1 MTKILTII
9 VSYHFEPWIHRCIPS
24 LLASSHQTDILVID
38 NNSGDNTTDII
49 KEAYPTVRLIESTE
63 NLGFGKANNLGL
75 AIALEEG
82 YDYAF
87 LVNQDA
93 WIDQNCIAR
102 LIEVKTANIGI
113 ISPIHYD
120 GTGEKLDHGFSVYT
134 QNVRLENSYRT
145 CSFVNAAFWLI
156 PKAVIKKV
164 GGFSPIFFHYGED
177 KDYANR
183 IQYYGLHI
191 VLAEGA
197 KAYHDRQQ
205 RQVDRR
211 AFLKS
216 EFVYHLTEY
225 CNINYTFKKAFYMA
239 ILASVKKMLTSL
251 SKGRIFETRKYFAI
265 AFRLLGK
272 TGEVRHTRQANKKA
286 FNKIFS

>member
-1 MTKILTII
+1 MVKILSII
-9 VSYHFEPWIHRCIPS
+9 VSYNFEPWIHKCLTS
-24 LLASSHQTDILVID
+24 LLDSSYPTDILIVD
-38 NNSGDNTTDII
+38 NHSNDQTTRIV
-49 KEAYPTVRLIESTE
+49 KENYPTVRLIECNE

-75 AIALEEG
+75 NIALTEE

-87 LVNQDA
+87 LINQDA
-93 WIDQNCIAR
+93 WLDRDCIANM
-102 LIEVKTANIGI
+102 IKINSKQVGI

-120 GTGEKLDHGFSVYT
+120 GTEKKLDHGFSVYT
-134 QNVRLENSYRT
+134 KHTKTENSYRT
-145 CSFVNAAFWLI
+145 AAFVNAAFWLI
-156 PKAVIKKV
+156 PRDVIKKV

-183 IQYYGLHI
+183 IGFYELKI
-191 VLAEGA
+191 VLAEDA

-205 RQVDRR
+205 RQTDLK

-225 CNINYTFKKAFYMA
+225 CNINYSFTKAFSMA
-239 ILASVKKMLTSL
+239 ILASLKKMISSL
-251 SKGRIFETRKYFAI
+251 SKGRFFEAKSYMNI

-272 TGEVRHTRQANKKA
+272 TSEARKTRQTNAKA
-286 FNKIFS
+286 FTKIF

>member
-1 MTKILTII
+1 MARILTII
-9 VSYHFEPWIHRCIPS
+9 VSYNFEPWIHKCLPS

-38 NNSGDNTTDII
+38 NNSKDQTTRII
-49 KEAYPTVRLIESTE
+49 KETYSAIRLIESPE
-63 NLGFGKANNLGL
+63 NLGFGKANNIGLG
-75 AIALEEG
+75 IALEEN

-93 WIDQNCIAR
+93 WIDQNCIAN
-102 LIEVKTANIGI
+102 LVKVNTTNIGI

-120 GTGEKLDHGFSVYT
+120 GTEAKLDPGFSVYT
-134 QNVRLENSYRT
+134 QHARLENSYRI

-183 IQYYGLHI
+183 IHYYGLNF
-191 VLAEGA
+191 VLAEEA

-205 RQVDRR
+205 RQVTRK

-225 CNINYTFKKAFYMA
+225 CNINYTFIKAFSMA
-239 ILASVKKMLTSL
+239 VLASIKKMFASL
-251 SKGRIFETRKYFAI
+251 CKGRIFEASKYFNI
-265 AFRLLGK
+265 TLRLLGK
-272 TGEVRHTRQANKKA
+272 TGRVRNTRKHNKKA
-286 FNKIFS
+286 FNKIFR

>member
-1 MTKILTII
+1 MARILTII
-9 VSYHFEPWIHRCIPS
+9 VSYNFEPWIHKCLPS
-24 LLASSHQTDILVID
+24 LMDSSYPTDILVVD
-38 NNSGDNTTDII
+38 NNSGDNTTQII
-49 KEAYPTVRLIESTE
+49 KESYPTVRLIESPE
-63 NLGFGKANNLGL
+63 NLGFGKANNIGL
-75 AIALEEG
+75 EIVLKEE

-93 WIDQNCIAR
+93 WLDRNCITN
-102 LIEVKTANIGI
+102 LIKVNTDNIGI

-120 GTGEKLDHGFSVYT
+120 GSETVLDYGFAVYT
-134 QNVRLENSYRT
+134 ERARTEDSYRI
-145 CSFVNAAFWLI
+145 CSFVNAAFWFI
-156 PKAVIKKV
+156 PNPVIRKV
-164 GGFSPIFFHYGED
+164 GGFAPIFFHYGED

-183 IQYYGLHI
+183 ISYYGLNI

-205 RQVDRR
+205 RKTDRK

-225 CNINYTFKKAFYMA
+225 CNINYTFVRAFSMA
-239 ILASVKKMLTSL
+239 ILASLKKMGSSFL
-251 SKGRIFETRKYFAI
+251 KGHTFEAKSYFSI

-272 TGEVRHTRQANKKA
+272 TRAVYRTRQANKKA
-286 FNKIFS
+286 FNKIF

>member
-1 MTKILTII
+1 MAKILTII
-9 VSYHFEPWIHRCIPS
+9 VSYNFEPWIHKCIPS

-38 NNSGDNTTDII
+38 NNSRDHTTRII
-49 KEAYPTVRLIESTE
+49 KETYPTVRLIESPE
-63 NLGFGKANNLGL
+63 NLGFGKANNIGL
-75 AIALEEG
+75 TIALEED

-93 WIDQNCIAR
+93 WIDQNCIAN
-102 LIEVKTANIGI
+102 LIKVNTANIGI

-120 GTGEKLDHGFSVYT
+120 GTEEKLDHGFSVYT
-134 QNVRLENSYRT
+134 KHTQFENSYRT

-183 IQYYGLHI
+183 IHYYGLNF
-191 VLAEGA
+191 VLAEDA

-205 RQVDRR
+205 RQVDRK

-225 CNINYTFKKAFYMA
+225 CNINYTFTKAFSMA
-239 ILASVKKMLTSL
+239 ILASVKKMLSSL
-251 SKGRIFETRKYFAI
+251 GKGRIFETRSYFNI

-272 TGEVRHTRQANKKA
+272 TMEVRDTRQANKKA
-286 FNKIFS
+286 FNKIF

>member
-1 MTKILTII
+1 MARILTII
-9 VSYHFEPWIHRCIPS
+9 VSYNFEPWIHQCLPS
-24 LLASSHQTDILVID
+24 LLASSHPTDILVID
-38 NNSGDNTTDII
+38 NNSKDNSTRII
-49 KEAYPTVRLIESTE
+49 KESYPMARLIESPE
-63 NLGFGKANNLGL
+63 NLGFGKANNIGL
-75 AIALEEG
+75 TIALEKD

-93 WIDQNCIAR
+93 WVDQDCIAN
-102 LIEVKTANIGI
+102 LIKVNSRNMGI

-120 GTGEKLDHGFSVYT
+120 GTAEKLDHGFSIYT
-134 QNVRLENSYRT
+134 QQAKIEDSYRV

-156 PKAVIKKV
+156 PNAVIKKV

-183 IQYYGLHI
+183 IHYYGLNF
-191 VLAEGA
+191 VLAEDA
-197 KAYHDRQQ
+197 RAYHDRQQ
-205 RQVDRR
+205 RQVDRK

-225 CNINYTFKKAFYMA
+225 CNINYTFTKAFSMA
-239 ILASVKKMLTSL
+239 ILASIKKMLSSL
-251 SKGRIFETRKYFAI
+251 VKGRIFETRSYFNI

-272 TGEVRHTRQANKKA
+272 SGAVRDTRQANKKA
-286 FNKIFS
+286 FNKIF